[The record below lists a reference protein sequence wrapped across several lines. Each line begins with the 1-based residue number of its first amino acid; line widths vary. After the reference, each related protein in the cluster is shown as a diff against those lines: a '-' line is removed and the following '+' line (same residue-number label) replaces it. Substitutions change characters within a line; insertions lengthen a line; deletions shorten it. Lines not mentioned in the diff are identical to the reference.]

1 MNVATDAR
9 LKRARLSNIRRDHI
23 MSTRGVLLIAMRIVG
38 LVLIG
43 KAIVTV
49 PDVPYSALIW
59 LTVRDMQAQDYQ
71 YITDEEGLTDNAMEA
86 LAATS
91 GSRVLY
97 SVITVAVCLGGGY
110 YFLRH
115 GKWIMRICLY
125 DGMSSPT
132 DTSDGDDQRGHA
144 DCSE

>member
-1 MNVATDAR
+1 MINVARYAR
-9 LKRARLSNIRRDHI
+9 LKKARLSNSRRDHI

-43 KAIVTV
+43 KAIVSV

-59 LTVRDMQAQDYQ
+59 LSVRDMQAQNYQ
-71 YITDEEGLTDNAMEA
+71 YITGEEGLPDNAMES
-86 LAATS
+86 LAAAS
-91 GSRVLY
+91 VSRMLY
-97 SVITVAVCLGGGY
+97 SVITVVVCLGGGY

-115 GKWIMRICLY
+115 GKWIMRMCLY

-132 DTSDGDDQRGHA
+132 DTSDGDD
-144 DCSE
+144 